1 MKNKKIAVKHLATGE
16 TWQVDSELYA
26 KGGAAVTRWIDE
38 QIAEREETARRLQQA
53 ELRATEAIADRLL
66 ELETLVKQQADE
78 LVRLRH
84 ENEVIKNSPLESAD
98 AALKLNQTAAQMLN
112 IRADLLR
119 DIDVANAWRE
129 NQGKDIQDAAE
140 AVRWFHSEQT
150 KARTAMRE
158 NNRRLMEEAGLVSPQ
173 APAESEEV
181 VTDG

>member
-53 ELRATEAIADRLL
+53 ELRATEATADRLL

-129 NQGKDIQDAAE
+129 SQGEDLKGAAE
-140 AVRWFHSEQT
+140 ALRWYRSEQT
-150 KARTAMRE
+150 KATQAIKDS
-158 NNRRLMEEAGLVSPQ
+158 NRRVFEEAGLVSPQ
-173 APAESEEV
+173 APAENE
-181 VTDG
+181 GW